1 MTRALTIC
9 WTFLTRERSLGRRAA
24 DPARPQ
30 RSEDEPDAVPQ
41 GRRGGGPRKRRKQ
54 RGIAIITVLIAISLT
69 LILTNQFSTATNI
82 DLIAAAN
89 HRDQMRAHFLARS
102 AVNFT
107 EIVVRLQQKLDG
119 ASAQFSQLK
128 GVQITEFANQLMLA
142 FCGSPQ
148 EVRAA
153 VGNDAAAVSKGLGAD
168 IGTCGVVGTIETD
181 DDKLNLNCANA
192 ADAYALTTKSA
203 LDALVFF
210 NAYDPVFEE
219 ADAENWRRD
228 RDLQTSALVDY
239 IDGNTI
245 RGVNQRGTTE
255 DYGYESLKDHYRPKN
270 TYLDTVGELKL
281 VRGVDDRFWTLF
293 GSAFTVYGGCKMNLS
308 AVSNVQLLAAILYL
322 SVPEKNRT
330 SEPML
335 QDPQKLFAL
344 AGLVAKARQYGM
356 LFSSV
361 DDFIK
366 FAKDPCAEI
375 GSLAGQTSMQ
385 GSQAQAAV
393 GAGIPGCGSG
403 VKLGMELD
411 KKLVDQL
418 ARTGPRRTYRVE
430 AWGEIERPGTAFPP
444 IRTTITGVW
453 DTKVTNQNVRKPPA
467 PKGAWVFLR
476 ED

>member
-1 MTRALTIC
+1 MTRVLTAC
-9 WTFLTRERSLGRRAA
+9 WTFLTRERSLSLRAVERSR
-24 DPARPQ
+24 PARPA
-30 RSEDEPDAVPQ
+30 RP
-41 GRRGGGPRKRRKQ
+41 RRRRQ

-69 LILTNQFSTATNI
+69 LILTNQFSTTTNI
-82 DLIAAAN
+82 DSIAAAN
-89 HRDQMRAHFLARS
+89 YRDQMRAHFLARS

-107 EIVVRLQQKLDG
+107 EIVIRLQQKLDG
-119 ASAQFSQLK
+119 ASKQLPQLA

-153 VGNDAAAVSKGLGAD
+153 VGVDAAAASKGLGAD
-168 IGTCGVVGTIETD
+168 IGTCGVVGSITTD
-181 DDKLNLNCANA
+181 DDKLNMNCANA
-192 ADAYALTTKSA
+192 ADSYALTLKSA

-210 NAYDPVFEE
+210 NAYDPLFEE

-228 RDLQTSALVDY
+228 RELQVSALVDY
-239 IDGNTI
+239 VDGNSI

-255 DYGYESLKDHYRPKN
+255 DYGYESLKDHYRQKN
-270 TYLDTVGELKL
+270 TYIDTVGELKL

-330 SEPML
+330 SEPMI

-344 AGLVAKARQYGM
+344 AGLIAKARQYGM
-356 LFSSV
+356 IFSNV

-375 GSLAGQTSMQ
+375 GALAGQTTMQ

-393 GAGIPGCGSG
+393 GAGIPGCTSG
-403 VKLGMELD
+403 IKLGMELD

-453 DTKVTNQNVRKPPA
+453 DTKVTIQNVRKPPA
-467 PKGAWVFLR
+467 PKGTWVFLR